1 MPRLENASPAAQV
14 QFASSERLWRSVFE
28 NSVIGVAL
36 TDMNGRFVETNSAYQ
51 SMLGYTAEE
60 LRLLRFLDITAEDY
74 REDNWALVEELLAG
88 RRRQFQIEKQYQR
101 KNGSLVWVRNS
112 VSLVPGTEGMP
123 PFILALSE
131 DITEFK
137 HSEEARERAEEQV
150 RRGEAFVL
158 EGQRLSRTGTFSW
171 KPATGEIRWSEEL
184 YRIFEFAPDL
194 PVTLELIGSR
204 VHPDDLTM
212 MGEMIERANR
222 GDDQFE
228 YEHRIIL
235 PDGSTKYIHLI
246 GHAVRDAGGL
256 VEYFGAAHDIT
267 QRRLS
272 EQALEASEQNL
283 STIINTIPAQ
293 AWSARPDGAAEFFNQ
308 RWLDYAGLTLKQA
321 EGWGWKAS
329 IHPNDLDRMV
339 SYWMNAMVTGEP
351 VEIEGRL
358 RRFDGAYRWFLIRAE
373 PFRDERGEI
382 VRWYGTSTDIDDRKQ
397 AEEQLRRSEAFLA
410 EGQRLSRT
418 GTYSWRPDTNE
429 ITWSKELYRIFE
441 VDPDTPVSMELTL
454 TRIHPEDIPS
464 IREVE
469 ARGKRS
475 LADYEHSFRILSRDG
490 SIKYIH
496 VMARATKD
504 ADGRPEFL
512 GAAQDV
518 THRRIAEQA
527 LEASERNLSM
537 IINTIPALAWSARP
551 DGAAEFFNQR
561 WLDYTGLSTEQSR
574 GRGWTTA
581 IHPDEIKAI
590 TDRLQ
595 SSFAS
600 GKAIEAEARICRVD
614 GAYRWFLF
622 RTDPLRDESGKV
634 VKWYGTITDID
645 DHKRLEESLRANE
658 LSLRNIVDNIPGF
671 VHTTSAMGDVEF
683 ISRQTIEYFGK
694 TKEELKDWARAG
706 VVHPDDLPR
715 AIEAWRK
722 SIETGRDHEV
732 EQRNRRADGIF
743 RWFQARGR
751 AVRNQEGEITAWYWL
766 LIDIDDRKKA
776 EEALRVNQRNL
787 SLIVDS
793 IPGLVA
799 RVSPAGD
806 VEVVNRPLL
815 EYFGKNLEEVRNW
828 QLTDAIYPDDL
839 PRALETFS
847 RLPTG
852 EPFDDEQRLR
862 RSDGVY
868 RWFQSRG
875 LPLRD
880 PDGRILNWYVLL
892 TDIEDRKRAE
902 EALQSNER
910 NLSLI
915 INTMPTLAW
924 SARPDGSA
932 DFLNQYY
939 LEYVGLPFEELQGW
953 GWTVAVNPDDL
964 NALSDA
970 WKSIMTA
977 GKPGEV
983 EARLRRFDGEFRW
996 FLFRTNPMRDDSGQI
1011 VKWYGTNTD
1020 IHDRKLAEAE
1030 VKESYLRLAEA
1041 QQLSKTGS
1049 FITNLAADEH
1059 HWSEET
1065 FRIFE
1070 FDPAAK
1076 VTVQMIRS
1084 QIHAED
1090 LPSFDAMIAR
1100 AMTGTDVDFSFRFV
1114 TPRGAVKHIRGMAR
1128 VIEHIV
1134 GRPLFIGA
1142 LQDITDSKLSEEA
1155 LNRARSELA
1164 RVARVTTLNALTAS
1178 IAHEIN
1184 QPLSGIITNAD
1195 TCLWLLSIDPP
1206 DVAGARETAQRTI
1219 RDGNRAADVIKR
1231 LRNLYSNKE
1240 TQFESMDL
1248 NEATREV
1255 IALSLSDLQRNKVIV
1270 RHELAA
1276 ELPPITADRIQL
1288 QQVVLNLV
1296 RNASEAMST
1305 VDDRPRE
1312 LLVRTERERED
1323 RVRLSVKDVGV
1334 GFQPQ
1339 HADKLF
1345 EAFYTTK
1352 GDGMGIGLHV
1362 SRSIIEA
1369 HHGRLWAQAND
1380 GPGATF
1386 FFSIP
1391 CSPAVAEIPAK
1402 RPDNA
1407 TEEESRT

>member
-1 MPRLENASPAAQV
+1 VISFNSKSVLNSDRLVEWTPNQSMRGDDTMAQAKPISRRPTAASEAKQNNLPREENTLPSAQF
-14 QFASSERLWRSVFE
+14 QLAPSEKLWRSVFE

-36 TDMNGRFVETNSAYQ
+36 TDLDGRFIATNSAYQ
-51 SMLGYTAEE
+51 LMLGYTDEE
-60 LRLLRFLDITAEDY
+60 LQQLRFLDITAEEY
-74 REDNWALVEELLAG
+74 RERNWSLVEELLAG
-88 RRRQFQIEKQYQR
+88 KRRQFQIEKRYQR

-112 VSLVPGTEGMP
+112 VSLVPGTEEMP
-123 PFILALSE
+123 RFIMALSE
-131 DITEFK
+131 DI
-137 HSEEARERAEEQV
+137 SELRQSVESRERAEENV
-150 RRGEAFVL
+150 RRGEAFLV

-171 KPATGEIRWSEEL
+171 KLETGEIRWSEEL
-184 YRIFEFAPDL
+184 YRIFDFDTAL

-204 VHPDDLTM
+204 VHPEDLPM
-212 MGEMIERANR
+212 MGEMIDSARR

-228 YEHRIIL
+228 YEHRIIM

-246 GHAVRDAGGL
+246 GHAVRDAEGL

-272 EQALEASEQNL
+272 
-283 STIINTIPAQ
+283 
-293 AWSARPDGAAEFFNQ
+293 
-308 RWLDYAGLTLKQA
+308 
-321 EGWGWKAS
+321 
-329 IHPNDLDRMV
+329 
-339 SYWMNAMVTGEP
+339 
-351 VEIEGRL
+351 
-358 RRFDGAYRWFLIRAE
+358 
-373 PFRDERGEI
+373 
-382 VRWYGTSTDIDDRKQ
+382 
-397 AEEQLRRSEAFLA
+397 
-410 EGQRLSRT
+410 
-418 GTYSWRPDTNE
+418 
-429 ITWSKELYRIFE
+429 
-441 VDPDTPVSMELTL
+441 
-454 TRIHPEDIPS
+454 
-464 IREVE
+464 
-469 ARGKRS
+469 
-475 LADYEHSFRILSRDG
+475 
-490 SIKYIH
+490 
-496 VMARATKD
+496 
-504 ADGRPEFL
+504 
-512 GAAQDV
+512 
-518 THRRIAEQA
+518 EQA

-561 WLDYTGLSTEQSR
+561 WLDYTGLSPEQSR
-574 GRGWTTA
+574 GRGWMTA
-581 IHPDEIKAI
+581 IHPDEIGAI
-590 TDRLQ
+590 TDTLQ
-595 SSFAS
+595 SSLAS
-600 GKAIEAEARICRVD
+600 GKAIEVEARICRVD

-622 RTDPLRDESGKV
+622 RMDPLRDEVGKV

-645 DHKRLEESLRANE
+645 DHKRLEETLRANE
-658 LSLRNIVDNIPGF
+658 LSLRQIVDNIPGF

-706 VVHPDDLPR
+706 IVHPDDLPR

-732 EQRNRRADGIF
+732 EQRNRRADGVF

-751 AVRNQEGEITAWYWL
+751 AVRNQEGEITGWYWL

-799 RVSPAGD
+799 RVSPTGE

-815 EYFGKNLEEVRNW
+815 EYFGKSLEEVRNW

-862 RSDGVY
+862 RFDGVY

-932 DFLNQYY
+932 DFLNQHY

-953 GWTVAVNPDDL
+953 GWTAAVHPDDL

-970 WKSIMTA
+970 WKSIMA
-977 GKPGEV
+977 SGKPGEA

-1020 IHDRKLAEAE
+1020 IHDRKRAEAE

-1049 FITNLAADEH
+1049 FITDLVADEH
-1059 HWSEET
+1059 NWSEET

-1076 VTVQMIRS
+1076 ITVQMIRN

-1114 TPRGAVKHIRGMAR
+1114 TSRGAVKHIRGMAR
-1128 VIEHIV
+1128 VIEYLV

-1142 LQDITDSKLSEEA
+1142 LQDVTDNKIAEEA

-1164 RVARVTTLNALTAS
+1164 RVSRVTTLNVLTAS

-1195 TCLWLLSIDPP
+1195 TCLWLLSTDPP

-1231 LRNLYSNKE
+1231 LRALYSNKE
-1240 TQFESMDL
+1240 TQFASMDL
-1248 NEATREV
+1248 NEAVREV
-1255 IALSLSDLQRNKVIV
+1255 IALSLNDLQRSRVIV
-1270 RHELAA
+1270 RNEL
-1276 ELPPITADRIQL
+1276 EDGLPSITGDRVQL

-1296 RNASEAMST
+1296 RNGSEAMST
-1305 VDDRPRE
+1305 IDDRPRE
-1312 LLVRTERERED
+1312 LLVKTKRELD
-1323 RVRLSVKDVGV
+1323 NRVRLSVKDVGI
-1334 GFQPQ
+1334 GLQPQ

-1369 HHGRLWAQAND
+1369 HHGRLWAEPND

-1386 FFSIP
+1386 LFSIP
-1391 CSPAVAEIPAK
+1391 CTQLGTDIPLQRTDDK
-1402 RPDNA
+1402 A
-1407 TEEESRT
+1407 TQQQQT